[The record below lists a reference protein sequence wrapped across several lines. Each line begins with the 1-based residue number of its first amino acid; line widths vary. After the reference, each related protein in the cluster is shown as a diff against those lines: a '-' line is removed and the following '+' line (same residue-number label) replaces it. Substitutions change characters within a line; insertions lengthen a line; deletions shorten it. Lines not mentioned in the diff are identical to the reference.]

1 MRRDGAGPGRRGAR
15 RRRSTALGRRGAR
28 RRRSTALG
36 RHGLFR
42 LLSLN
47 CPARPGVPPDE
58 LVHIDE
64 KAPDGWRVAGR
75 DPDGTTASGG

>member
-1 MRRDGAGPGRRGAR
+1 MRRDGAGP
-15 RRRSTALGRRGAR
+15 GRRGAR

>member
-1 MRRDGAGPGRRGAR
+1 MRRDGAGPGRRGP
-15 RRRSTALGRRGAR
+15 R